1 MKELLNLE
9 VKYFVYKVCSPAWRL
24 EENEFLLHGLVLVL
38 DGNACYWINKQK
50 YQVTAG
56 DLVYVHPG
64 DLRAAT
70 TTGMTCAAI
79 DFVVD
84 NDEFGLPVVSRF
96 VWTQE
101 LDRLL
106 REFQYEWLEK
116 KPGYQIKCGALFL
129 LVLHALLYGREI
141 TGTNIHVEKIKRYIV
156 EHLTERLSLRTLA
169 ALVGLNP
176 VYCGALFRKTQGMTI
191 AEYVNRIRVD
201 RAVTLLEEGAH
212 RISDIAYMCGFNDVY
227 YFSATFKRL
236 MGVSPSKYRAKLA
249 TFSTGG
255 TKREILDNTH

>member
-1 MKELLNLE
+1 MEELLNVE
-9 VKYFVYKVCSPAWRL
+9 VKYFVHKVCSPAWRL
-24 EENEFLLHGLVLVL
+24 EEKVFLLHGLVLVL
-38 DGNACYWINKQK
+38 DGNACYRINKQE

-56 DLVYVHPG
+56 DLVYVRPG
-64 DLRAAT
+64 DTRAAT

-79 DFVVD
+79 DFVVHKGRF
-84 NDEFGLPVVSRF
+84 ELPVVSQF
-96 VWTQE
+96 MWTQE

-116 KPGYQIKCGALFL
+116 EAGYQLKCGALFL
-129 LVLHALLYGREI
+129 LVLHTLLYGREI

-156 EHLTERLSLRTLA
+156 EHLAEPVSLKSLA

-191 AEYVNRIRVD
+191 AKYINRMRVG

-236 MGVSPSKYRAKLA
+236 MGVSPSKYRSQSASFSAGGAK
-249 TFSTGG
+249 
-255 TKREILDNTH
+255 R